1 MDNILPSAPD
11 KVILFFNRQPIS
23 FPPHQTT
30 CSCYITDTSAIPIL
44 SSYRLLLCPLPVDWP
59 KRILHDGPPNGAEE
73 RRSEVYRYCCPKRN
87 RVCTTEERF
96 ELINHI
102 WSEDP
107 FTSIATSAGISPGRL
122 YTWVH
127 KYKETGYIG
136 LINCRKKWK
145 PKESHMNKHKHN
157 QPGKHKESEHEELIR
172 LKTENKLF
180 KAENAA
186 KKK

>member
-1 MDNILPSAPD
+1 MLYHRYQRYTHTIFLLPFDMPLTGRLAKENSSRWSAD
-11 KVILFFNRQPIS
+11 
-23 FPPHQTT
+23 
-30 CSCYITDTSAIPIL
+30 
-44 SSYRLLLCPLPVDWP
+44 
-59 KRILHDGPPNGAEE
+59 GAEE

-127 KYKETGYIG
+127 QYKETGYIG
-136 LINCRKKWK
+136 LIDCRKTWK

-157 QPGKHKESEHEELIR
+157 PQESTRNQSMRNLSVWERRINYSKQRMRQKNSLREE
-172 LKTENKLF
+172 K
-180 KAENAA
+180 
-186 KKK
+186 

>member
-1 MDNILPSAPD
+1 MLYHRHQCYTHTIFLLPFDMPLTGRLAKENSA
-11 KVILFFNRQPIS
+11 RW
-23 FPPHQTT
+23 
-30 CSCYITDTSAIPIL
+30 SA
-44 SSYRLLLCPLPVDWP
+44 D
-59 KRILHDGPPNGAEE
+59 GAEE

-102 WSEDP
+102 WSEAP

-136 LINCRKKWK
+136 LIDCRKTWNQRS
-145 PKESHMNKHKHN
+145 PIWINTSIITQESTRN
-157 QPGKHKESEHEELIR
+157 QSMRNLSVWERRINYSKQRMRQKNSLREE
-172 LKTENKLF
+172 K
-180 KAENAA
+180 
-186 KKK
+186 